1 MTQNFDRFQTEFAK
15 EAFHLFFDYPAF
27 WIFCYKVGDMAI
39 NYWEHCIGV
48 DNPLSLEADERWQYI
63 EDFMDYAQR
72 GDKEAQQL
80 LTMFAS
86 CLEKGLRQEGGRSAL
101 DKAEKLSG
109 MKCEKF

>member
-1 MTQNFDRFQTEFAK
+1 
-15 EAFHLFFDYPAF
+15 
-27 WIFCYKVGDMAI
+27 
-39 NYWEHCIGV
+39 
-48 DNPLSLEADERWQYI
+48 
-63 EDFMDYAQR
+63 MDYAQR